1 MRASTPLS
9 VVKLGGSLL
18 ENATMRGQALEAIAA
33 AFTSGERLVMVHG
46 GGKEIDRNLSVLGIP
61 KRMQGGLRITDPATL
76 DVVVKVLSGTINK
89 SLVGQLQERGVV
101 AAGLSGADGGTL
113 FAEFHP
119 PVDGVDLGFVG
130 RVVSCSPALVEA
142 ILGAGLLPAVASIA
156 LGRDGVLLN
165 VNADSAAS
173 ALAGALKAQRLVF
186 MTDVEGVKDASGH
199 VLDRLTAAEIR
210 YLLGSSVITGGMRPK
225 LQACLE
231 ALEAGVNEVIIAG
244 PERHATVL
252 VDGKGGTHLV
262 AA

>member
-1 MRASTPLS
+1 MNASAPLS

-18 ENATMRGQALEAIAA
+18 ENAMMRGQALEAIAA

-46 GGKEIDRNLSVLGIP
+46 GGKEIDRNLAVLGIP
-61 KRMQGGLRITDPATL
+61 KRTQGGLRITDPATL
-76 DVVVKVLSGTINK
+76 DVVVSVLSGAVNK

-101 AAGLSGADGGTL
+101 AAGFSGADGGTL

-186 MTDVEGVKDASGH
+186 LTDVEGVKDASGR

-231 ALEAGVNEVIIAG
+231 ALEAGVGEVIIAG
-244 PERHATVL
+244 PERHTTVL

>member
-1 MRASTPLS
+1 MSGPAPLS

-18 ENATMRGQALEAIAA
+18 EDKGLRGRALEAIAT
-33 AFTSGERLVMVHG
+33 AFTSGHRLVMVHG
-46 GGKEIDRNLSVLGIP
+46 GGKEIDKSLAVLGIP
-61 KRMQGGLRITDPATL
+61 KRTQGGLRVTDGATL
-76 DVVVKVLSGTINK
+76 DVVVSVLSGTVNK

-101 AAGLSGADGGTL
+101 AAGLSGADGATL

-119 PVDGVDLGFVG
+119 PIEGVDLGFVG
-130 RVVSCSPALVEA
+130 RVVSCRPALVEA

-165 VNADSAAS
+165 VNADAAAS

-186 MTDVEGVKDASGH
+186 LTDVEGVKDASGN
-199 VLDRLTAAEIR
+199 VLDRLTSAEVR

-231 ALEAGVNEVIIAG
+231 ALEAGVGEVIIAG
-244 PERHATVL
+244 PARHTTVL